1 VLDLDWDD
9 DGIPN
14 ANETDTGVY
23 NDSSDTGTDPW
34 NPDTD
39 GDGFCDGPFAVFN
52 ETDTICI
59 AGPDPFPHDP
69 NMPMDTD
76 GDGMPNELPE
86 DYIGNLVEDTDDDN
100 DGYSDVSEVNCDSD
114 PLDATSTPT
123 NDLDGDGLCDAE
135 DPDVD
140 GDGLSNETELAEGS
154 LTSYMNADTDGDGVC
169 DGPSAPALPA
179 GICVAGPDAF
189 PDDPAAWLDTDGDG
203 DPDELV
209 DSITTDLV
217 LDTDDDND

>member
-1 VLDLDWDD
+1 M
-9 DGIPN
+9 
-14 ANETDTGVY
+14 
-23 NDSSDTGTDPW
+23 
-34 NPDTD
+34 
-39 GDGFCDGPFAVFN
+39 FN
-52 ETDTICI
+52 ETDTICV

-76 GDGMPNELPE
+76 GDGLPNELPE

-100 DGYSDVSEVNCDSD
+100 DGYSDVSELNCASD

-154 LTSYMNADTDGDGVC
+154 LTSYMNADTDGCLLYTSPSPRDGLLSRM
-169 DGPSAPALPA
+169 PSSA
-179 GICVAGPDAF
+179 
-189 PDDPAAWLDTDGDG
+189 
-203 DPDELV
+203 
-209 DSITTDLV
+209 
-217 LDTDDDND
+217 